1 MRMILSAILIA
12 AVMPAAVSQAEYLLP
27 DYLYL
32 KDWLEGGYVKSLDRS
47 KLMDPGIAGMVRW
60 LDAPVPS
67 YPWYGPDVSFYRRL
81 APASAFTPFSQYY
94 AEAEA
99 KAEAPREAEIISSP
113 VIFNITRGAPRNV
126 FYGSGQGAALLPVS
140 IH

>member
-1 MRMILSAILIA
+1 MILSAILIA

-27 DYLYL
+27 DYLYPDYLQPEMNQMYL

-47 KLMDPGIAGMVRW
+47 RLMDPGIAGMVRW

-67 YPWYGPDVSFYRRL
+67 YPWYGSDVSFYRRL

-99 KAEAPREAEIISSP
+99 KAEAPR
-113 VIFNITRGAPRNV
+113 
-126 FYGSGQGAALLPVS
+126 
-140 IH
+140 